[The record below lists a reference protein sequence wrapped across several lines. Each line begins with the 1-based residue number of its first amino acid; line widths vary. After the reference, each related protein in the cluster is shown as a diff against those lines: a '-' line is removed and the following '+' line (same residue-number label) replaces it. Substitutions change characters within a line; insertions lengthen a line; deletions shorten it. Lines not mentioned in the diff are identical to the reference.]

1 MHAALGGVYVV
12 CEGDEVF
19 TVAVVI
25 LQSYLGYRVALF
37 AGEID
42 NVLMYRCLVL
52 VEPCDKFLYAAV
64 VAHYL
69 RLLLALALILHR
81 DGEAAVQ
88 ECLLAQPCV
97 QRFIVVDR
105 VVEHLGVGLK
115 AHGGAGSVR
124 RTDDVY
130 ALGDAAAGELHL
142 IYFAV
147 PVYLHLEPLGQS
159 VDDRCADAVQTAGD
173 LISPAAELAARVQ
186 YCEHDLKRA
195 LAGLFLYI
203 DGDASA
209 VIAHADNV
217 ALFYRHGDAGA
228 EARQSLV
235 DGVVDDLI
243 HKVMQTRQRGRAY
256 IHTRALSYGLKSLKD
271 LDLRSIIF

>member
-1 MHAALGGVYVV
+1 M
-12 CEGDEVF
+12 
-19 TVAVVI
+19 
-25 LQSYLGYRVALF
+25 
-37 AGEID
+37 
-42 NVLMYRCLVL
+42 
-52 VEPCDKFLYAAV
+52 
-64 VAHYL
+64 
-69 RLLLALALILHR
+69 
-81 DGEAAVQ
+81 
-88 ECLLAQPCV
+88 

-115 AHGGAGSVR
+115 AHGSAGSVR

-130 ALGDAAAGELHL
+130 ALGDSAAGELHL